1 MKKLEQYL
9 KNLKKPKKEINFFL
23 QTYYQSN
30 LLVRDYK
37 YLEAI
42 EPELTEKGI
51 LRSVKYNDHIKIIML
66 DDNPIIDKESLIKL
80 NTVLKF
86 NGSNIPKNI

>member
-1 MKKLEQYL
+1 MK
-9 KNLKKPKKEINFFL
+9 NIKKPKREINFFMRTNY
-23 QTYYQSN
+23 QTN

-51 LRSVKYNDHIKIIML
+51 LKSVKYNNHIKIIML
-66 DDNPIIDKESLIKL
+66 DDNPIMDKESLIKL

-86 NGSNIPKNI
+86 NGNIVAQNI